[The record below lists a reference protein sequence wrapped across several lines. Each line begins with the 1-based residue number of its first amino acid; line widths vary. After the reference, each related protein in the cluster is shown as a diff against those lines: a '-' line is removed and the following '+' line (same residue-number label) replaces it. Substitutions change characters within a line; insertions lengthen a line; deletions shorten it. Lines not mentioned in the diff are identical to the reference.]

1 MLFKTT
7 IDRRL
12 EQIQQGVVLT
22 EDIGVVEPLHLL
34 VNALIAQLQILLLSI
49 ATFDDKIEVLF
60 ESHPD
65 AALFAALPGAGPHL
79 APRLLVAFG
88 KDRERYQ
95 TAQDLL
101 RYAGIA
107 PVKESSGQKPWVHWQ
122 ASPEGGFPSV
132 GNWRDGVAPDF
143 SGRPLSNGY
152 CKLANTRFGLRRF
165 TRCNDKMAKPIKLPS
180 GH

>member
-1 MLFKTT
+1 
-7 IDRRL
+7 
-12 EQIQQGVVLT
+12 LT
-22 EDIGVVEPLHLL
+22 EDIGVVEPLQLL

-49 ATFDDKIEVLF
+49 ATFDDKIEALF
-60 ESHPD
+60 ESLPD
-65 AALFAALPGAGPHL
+65 TALFAALPGSRPHL

-88 KDRERYQ
+88 EDRERYQ

-107 PVKESSGQKPWVHWQ
+107 PVKESSGQKSWVHWQ

-132 GNWRDGVAPDF
+132 GNWRDGVAQSF
-143 SGRPLSNGY
+143 SGKPLSNGHY
-152 CKLANTRFGLRRF
+152 KRANTRFGRRRF
-165 TRCNDKMAKPIKLPS
+165 TRCNDKTAKPIRLLS

>member
-1 MLFKTT
+1 
-7 IDRRL
+7 
-12 EQIQQGVVLT
+12 LT
-22 EDIGVVEPLHLL
+22 EDIGVVEPLQLL

-49 ATFDDKIEVLF
+49 ATFDDKIEALF

-88 KDRERYQ
+88 EDRDHYQ

-107 PVKESSGQKPWVHWQ
+107 PV
-122 ASPEGGFPSV
+122 
-132 GNWRDGVAPDF
+132 
-143 SGRPLSNGY
+143 
-152 CKLANTRFGLRRF
+152 
-165 TRCNDKMAKPIKLPS
+165 
-180 GH
+180 